1 MQLFFK
7 LRVVGCWLN
16 SSNLRSK
23 ADGWTLPS
31 RGENITTLIR
41 SLSKRIQWCYK
52 SEAEDPDLLSGGWH
66 MSASAVLQ
74 KLLTTAFLLWYF
86 SPTVSVSTECHHVE
100 HRKKSNYWHG
110 KKYFPRR
117 TFLREA
123 KTSVFDCHISRKR
136 VESYQTFYFRFL
148 NKKITC
154 IFSLVEFLLLFLCF
168 VVLHFFPS
176 SPGISNFSLA
186 KDVVLQQTPVWP
198 KGVFFLVKLILGLW
212 PHSPFLCRAPV
223 FFMHSIS
230 THLTHSMLS

>member
-1 MQLFFK
+1 MKLKTQIFYLEGDTCQRLQFYRNSLPQLFFC
-7 LRVVGCWLN
+7 G
-16 SSNLRSK
+16 
-23 ADGWTLPS
+23 
-31 RGENITTLIR
+31 IFH
-41 SLSKRIQWCYK
+41 Q
-52 SEAEDPDLLSGGWH
+52 
-66 MSASAVLQ
+66 
-74 KLLTTAFLLWYF
+74 LW
-86 SPTVSVSTECHHVE
+86 VWAQSVIMWSTEKNQITDTE
-100 HRKKSNYWHG
+100 

-198 KGVFFLVKLILGLW
+198 KGVFFLVDLILGLW

>member
-1 MQLFFK
+1 M
-7 LRVVGCWLN
+7 W
-16 SSNLRSK
+16 
-23 ADGWTLPS
+23 
-31 RGENITTLIR
+31 
-41 SLSKRIQWCYK
+41 
-52 SEAEDPDLLSGGWH
+52 
-66 MSASAVLQ
+66 
-74 KLLTTAFLLWYF
+74 
-86 SPTVSVSTECHHVE
+86 STEKNQITDTE
-100 HRKKSNYWHG
+100 

-154 IFSLVEFLLLFLCF
+154 IFSLVEFLLLFLRF

-198 KGVFFLVKLILGLW
+198 KGVFFLSEVDFRSVTSQSIPVQGSSIFYVLYFYSSDSFNVVLVIVFI
-212 PHSPFLCRAPV
+212 PVPCYFFCRSV
-223 FFMHSIS
+223 LYTVVS
-230 THLTHSMLS
+230 HLT